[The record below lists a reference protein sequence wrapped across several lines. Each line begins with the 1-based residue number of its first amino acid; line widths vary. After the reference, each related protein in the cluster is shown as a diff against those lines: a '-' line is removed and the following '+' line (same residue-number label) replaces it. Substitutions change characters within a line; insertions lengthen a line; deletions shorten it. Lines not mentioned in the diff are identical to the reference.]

1 MVEVEMGGFY
11 SLIIVGRKTGSELKA
26 TLLLKN
32 MSCDIVRTLSSIL
45 EMGP

>member
-1 MVEVEMGGFY
+1 MVEIEMREFY

-32 MSCDIVRTLSSIL
+32 MSYNIVRTLSSIL
-45 EMGP
+45 EMGS